1 MILKKYLLK
10 TSLLF
15 MCVSSSVMAMQE
27 FPLSSV
33 RITDGPF
40 FQAQLT
46 NKKYLLELDTE
57 KLLAPFRREAGLP
70 FKESYGNWENTGLDG
85 HIGGHYIS
93 ALAYMY
99 ASTGDKEIK
108 ARLDYVIEELE
119 KVQKA
124 FGNGYIGGVPKSRE
138 FVKELESGKIN
149 AELFSL
155 NGRWVPWYNLHK
167 TFAGLRD
174 AYQVAGIEKAKPML
188 IAYADWAYRLNQLLG
203 KEKMQQMLHSE
214 HGSMNEIFADVYAIT
229 KNKKYLELADDFSQR
244 TILEPLLHSQDKLTG
259 FHANTQIPK
268 VVGYQKVGDANN
280 NQAWLDA
287 SAFFWDT
294 VVNRRSVSIGGNSVR
309 EHFHSS
315 DDFTPMMEDPEGP
328 ETCNTYNMLKLSRL
342 LHNKS
347 HDPKYLEYYERGL
360 FNHILSSQH
369 PVTGGL
375 VYFTSMRPNHYR
387 TYSQV
392 HDGMWCCVGSGIES
406 QSKYGEYIY
415 TYDYSENKTP
425 ELFVNLF
432 VSADLNWE
440 EEKIVLSQ
448 QTQFPDE
455 STTTIV
461 VNSDKKFVLNL
472 RHPEWAKNGTVEI
485 YLNGKR
491 VHRLKK
497 SKNSSGSYLPI
508 ERDWKA
514 GDTIEYKF
522 SMTTALEQLPDGKDF
537 YSVLYGPIV
546 LAAKTNPFRDEK
558 LSYFADDSRMGHIA
572 NGQLCSIEQAP
583 FILGNSDKFLKKL
596 KRAKNNELVFNAK
609 GVIDDNQS
617 GSLELI
623 PFFRLHESR
632 YTVYFP
638 YAKGDEVQKLRKQK
652 AEQEAAQLALIAQT
666 IDSIQPGQQ
675 QPESDHFYQ
684 GEGSEMGINGERH
697 WRHATKWFS
706 YQLNNRE
713 KNAREILLTFASVDA
728 GREFSVL
735 LDDELITEIKLEPNA
750 QAFYDVSFKVPER
763 FKSKEAFRIKF
774 VAKENSIA
782 GGLYGV
788 RLLK

>member
-85 HIGGHYIS
+85 HIGGHYVS
-93 ALAYMY
+93 ALAYMF
-99 ASTGDKEIK
+99 ASTGDAEVK
-108 ARLDYVIEELE
+108 ARLDYVIDELE

-124 FGNGYIGGVPKSRE
+124 FGNGYIGGVPNSRE
-138 FVKELESGKIN
+138 FIRELESGKIN

-174 AYQVAGIEKAKPML
+174 AYQVAGIKKAKPML
-188 IAYADWAYRLNQLLG
+188 IAYADWAYRLNESLG
-203 KEKMQQMLHSE
+203 KEKMQAMLHSE
-214 HGSMNEIFADVYAIT
+214 HGSMNELFADVYAIT
-229 KNKKYLELADDFSQR
+229 NNKKYLILADDFSQR
-244 TILEPLLHSQDKLTG
+244 TILEPLLKNQDKLTG

-268 VVGYQKVGDANN
+268 VIGYQKVGEAAHNK
-280 NQAWLDA
+280 AWLDA

-347 HDPKYLEYYERGL
+347 HDAKYLDYYERGL

-369 PVTGGL
+369 PTTGGL

-392 HDGMWCCVGSGIES
+392 HEGMWCCVGSGIES

-415 TYDYSENKTP
+415 AYDYDEKNTP
-425 ELFVNLF
+425 QVFVNLF
-432 VSADLNWE
+432 VSADLNWQDE
-440 EEKIVLSQ
+440 SIRVSQ
-448 QTQFPDE
+448 STRFPDANR
-455 STTTIV
+455 TQLTI
-461 VNSDKKFVLNL
+461 NSDKNFVLHL
-472 RHPEWAKNGTVEI
+472 RYPEWAKAGTGEI

-491 VHRLKK
+491 IHRFKK
-497 SKNSSGSYLPI
+497 SAAKNLGYVPI
-508 ERDWKA
+508 EREWKA
-514 GDTIEYKF
+514 GDTLEF
-522 SMTTALEQLPDGKDF
+522 RFPMQATLEQLPDGKDF

-546 LAAKTNPFRDEK
+546 LAAKTTPFENEK
-558 LSYFADDSRMGHIA
+558 IAYFADDSRMGHVA
-572 NGQLCSIEQAP
+572 KGQLCPIENAP
-583 FILGNSDKFLKKL
+583 FIVGNSDRFIKKL
-596 KRAKNNELVFNAK
+596 KRKNPDQLVFSAK
-609 GVIDDNQS
+609 GVIDDKQQQA
-617 GSLELI
+617 LELI

-638 YAKGDEVQKLRKQK
+638 YAKSQDVLTIREVK
-652 AEQEAAQLALIAQT
+652 AEEEAAQLALAART

-684 GEGSEMGINGERH
+684 GEESEMGIYSERH
-697 WRHATKWFS
+697 WRHAKKWFS
-706 YQLNNRE
+706 YQLNNPE
-713 KNAREILLTFASVDA
+713 KNAKEVLLTFASVDA
-728 GREFSVL
+728 GREFLVY
-735 LDDELITEIKLEPNA
+735 LDDYLLAEIKLEP
-750 QAFYDVSFKVPER
+750 QLSAFYDRAFSLPDAMQS
-763 FKSKEAFRIKF
+763 KSSFRIKF
-774 VAKENSIA
+774 VAKEGSIA